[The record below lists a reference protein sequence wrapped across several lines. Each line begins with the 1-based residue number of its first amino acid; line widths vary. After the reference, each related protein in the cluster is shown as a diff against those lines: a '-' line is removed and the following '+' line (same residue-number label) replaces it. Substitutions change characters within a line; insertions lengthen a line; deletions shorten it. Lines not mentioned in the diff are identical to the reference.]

1 MGIIGSC
8 GHRVEELEE
17 LINISTKEWEITQE
31 GWVKAVAYKSICKDC
46 YKEYKSTDSII
57 ESEAEELD
65 WLTRKE
71 D

>member
-8 GHRVEELEE
+8 GHRVEELDD
-17 LINISTKEWEITQE
+17 LINISTKEWEINEE
-31 GWVKAVAYKSICKDC
+31 GWVKAVAYQSVCKEC
-46 YKEYKSTDSII
+46 YEEYKSHDAII